1 MAFQGIQSVLSQ
13 TVFPYVNSLVK
24 QSYEKYILFINRL
37 LRLEFVIGFSVS
49 LFLFIFS
56 YQLTD
61 LILGNKFE
69 VSGELLRII
78 SALPLLISLS
88 NVFGIQIMI
97 PLGYDK
103 SFNWIITLSAL
114 LHIILLLVLIPKYFA
129 IGTSI
134 AVVITE
140 VVVTLLTYLFV
151 QKKKILFTNNE
162 I

>member
-1 MAFQGIQSVLSQ
+1 
-13 TVFPYVNSLVK
+13 
-24 QSYEKYILFINRL
+24 
-37 LRLEFVIGFSVS
+37 
-49 LFLFIFS
+49 LFIFS

-103 SFNWIITLSAL
+103 SFNRIITLSAL
-114 LHIILLLVLIPKYFA
+114 LHIILLLVLVSKYFA
-129 IGTSI
+129 VGTSV

-140 VVVTLLTYLFV
+140 FVVTLLTYLFV
-151 QKKKILFTNNE
+151 QKKKILFNSNE